1 MTSWDILLVGVLWLH
16 WPGQHHWKHT
26 SWSVHAMS
34 KAKAGRGGNT
44 PTKLEFTPPP
54 PHPK

>member
-1 MTSWDILLVGVLWLH
+1 MGHPISGSALAALAWPTPLEAHKLELV
-16 WPGQHHWKHT
+16 HT
-26 SWSVHAMS
+26 MS